1 MATSENQPQTVDLQ
15 GEYIEHIHLLSG
27 DRAGWDNLNL
37 VYELEPAGEMPA
49 ARLEQHGIIICL
61 GDFRASFEIKGNC
74 WQHEDYTTGDIVIFP
89 AGGVFPKVQIDRNV
103 PLIQLFLAPETLNN
117 SCYEAVKSRKVELS
131 PQFKLRD
138 PLIEQMGLALKT
150 ELEIGGVDS
159 QAYADSMAT
168 ALSIHLLRRYGDRQP
183 QIREYYGGLPTY
195 KLKEVREYIHEH
207 LDQNLT
213 LTKLAARANLSTH
226 YFASLFKQSTGF
238 SPHQYITRCRIEKAK
253 QLLQQTELPIIE
265 IALEVGFQNQSHFTR
280 VFRQHLKVTPKA
292 YRDLF

>member
-1 MATSENQPQTVDLQ
+1 MSDNQPQTVDLQ

-27 DRAGWDNLNL
+27 DRAGWNNLNL

-49 ARLEQHGIIICL
+49 TRLEQHMIIICL
-61 GDFRASFEIKGNC
+61 GDFRSSFELKSNY
-74 WQHEDYTTGDIVIFP
+74 WQHEHYTTGDIVIVP
-89 AGGVFPKVQIDRNV
+89 AGEVFPKAQIDRVV
-103 PLIQLFLAPETLNN
+103 PLIELFLAPDTFNN
-117 SCYEAVKSRKVELS
+117 AVYEAVKSNQVELL

-138 PLIEQMGLALKT
+138 PLIQQMGLALKT

-168 ALSIHLLRRYGDRQP
+168 ALSLHLLRRYCARKP
-183 QIREYYGGLPTY
+183 QIKEYYGGLPPY
-195 KLKEVREYIHEH
+195 KLKAVKEYIDEH

-238 SPHQYITRCRIEKAK
+238 TPHQYITRCRLEKAK
-253 QLLQQTELPIIE
+253 QLLCKTEISIVE
-265 IALEVGFQNQSHFTR
+265 IGHEVGFQNQSHFTR
-280 VFRQHLKVTPKA
+280 VFRQYLQTTPKA
-292 YRDLF
+292 YRDSF